1 MRAASQLL
9 HRPADVRD
17 PAELARR
24 TGGIQAQDQPGWRL
38 SFRARSRSLTAA
50 DVERARLEER
60 SLLRTWL
67 MRMTIHVIAT
77 DDDQLNLRTAIAL
90 RSLHP
95 KADILVRT
103 IYESAFSAH
112 IAAELDFTVL
122 PIDQLLRRALT
133 EHQPRWLG

>member
-1 MRAASQLL
+1 M
-9 HRPADVRD
+9 
-17 PAELARR
+17 ARR

-77 DDDQLNLRTAIAL
+77 DDAHHSTVGARVCLACGAILLTATDPQGLRVAK
-90 RSLHP
+90 R
-95 KADILVRT
+95 DDGQVQE
-103 IYESAFSAH
+103 Y
-112 IAAELDFTVL
+112 DF
-122 PIDQLLRRALT
+122 
-133 EHQPRWLG
+133 